1 MGFATFP
8 ICSAAVNDKH
18 HHLPRNA
25 NHTPRRIPL
34 ISSRTASLRP
44 LPSCCYFVLHKL
56 PDHRS
61 VLTTIKLHISR
72 YIWNP
77 DVLFPDPRASSRHV
91 RGDREPKVS
100 LSPMS
105 TALFCG
111 HRSLG
116 DTAGTRRCL
125 PLPHSRAGIHHVAP
139 GGLTRPSTRHR
150 SIEQPLLLGGYEAV
164 IRQVLRHMHPN

>member
-8 ICSAAVNDKH
+8 ICSAAVNDSTTIFLATQIIPPEEFPSLAAVPH
-18 HHLPRNA
+18 HCGH
-25 NHTPRRIPL
+25 
-34 ISSRTASLRP
+34 

-56 PDHRS
+56 PDSRS
-61 VLTTIKLHISR
+61 VLTTIKLHTSR
-72 YIWNP
+72 YIWNS
-77 DVLFPDPRASSRHV
+77 DALFPGPRASSRHV
-91 RGDREPKVS
+91 RGDRDPKAS

-105 TALFCG
+105 TAMFCG

-125 PLPHSRAGIHHVAP
+125 LLPYSRAGIHRVAP
-139 GGLTRPSTRHR
+139 RGLTRPSTRHR
-150 SIEQPLLLGGYEAV
+150 SVEQPLLLGGYEAV

>member
-34 ISSRTASLRP
+34 ISSRTASMRP
-44 LPSCCYFVLHKL
+44 LPSCCYFVLQYITRR
-56 PDHRS
+56 RS
-61 VLTTIKLHISR
+61 VLTTTKPHTSR
-72 YIWNP
+72 YVWNP
-77 DVLFPDPRASSRHV
+77 DALFPDPRASSRHARV
-91 RGDREPKVS
+91 DRDPKTS

-111 HRSLG
+111 HRSPS
-116 DTAGTRRCL
+116 DTVRTRRCL
-125 PLPHSRAGIHHVAP
+125 LLPYSRAGIHCVAP
-139 GGLTRPSTRHR
+139 RG
-150 SIEQPLLLGGYEAV
+150 
-164 IRQVLRHMHPN
+164 